1 MRITLLSTSM
11 SHGGAEN
18 QVFLLAKS
26 FKARGHDVQV
36 LSLLPPEA
44 FEAELA
50 DLGVPYRHLGMARR
64 APDPRALWRLA
75 QAVRAHRSQ
84 VLHSHLIHANLV
96 ARFARPLLGVPVLI
110 NTAHNAIEAG
120 PRLER
125 FYRWTDRMATLT
137 TNVSH
142 DAVKRYLDVGL
153 SRPGKIR
160 YMPNG
165 LDLARFARDPAV
177 GATKRA
183 ELGVATSDFL
193 WLAIGRLEEQKDY
206 PNMLAAMV
214 RAVAQRPD
222 TRLLVVGVGPLQQA
236 LEQETEALGLSGAVR
251 FLGIRRDVPALMSA
265 ANGYLMSSAWEG
277 LPMVLLEASAASLP
291 IAATDVGGN
300 REVVLHGRSGHLTAA
315 RDPQALAEAMV
326 DLMET
331 PPSEREIMG
340 EVGRQH
346 VLGTYELEAVVDAWL
361 ALYQALLDRRTDT

>member
-26 FKARGHDVQV
+26 FKARGHEVQV

-50 DLGVPYRHLGMARR
+50 DLGIPYRHLGMARR
-64 APDPRALWRLA
+64 AADPRALWRLA
-75 QAVRAHRSQ
+75 RAVRIHRSE
-84 VLHSHLIHANLV
+84 VVHSHLIHANLV
-96 ARFARPLLGVPVLI
+96 ARVARPLLGVPVLI

-125 FYRWTDRMATLT
+125 FYRWTDRLATLT

-177 GATKRA
+177 GAAKRS
-183 ELGVATSDFL
+183 ELGLATGDFL
-193 WLAIGRLEEQKDY
+193 WLAVGRLEEQKDY
-206 PNMLAAMV
+206 PTMLAAMV
-214 RAVAQRPD
+214 RALGLRPD
-222 TRLLVVGVGPLQQA
+222 ARLLVVGVGPLQDA
-236 LEQETEALGLSGAVR
+236 LEREAGVLGLGDAVR
-251 FLGIRRDVPALMSA
+251 FLGIRKDVPALMSA
-265 ANGYLMSSAWEG
+265 ADGYLMSSAWEG
-277 LPMVLLEASAASLP
+277 LPMVLLEASAAGLP
-291 IAATDVGGN
+291 IVATDVGGN
-300 REVVLHGRSGHLTAA
+300 REVVLDRRSGYLTVAG
-315 RDPQALAEAMV
+315 DPQALATAMAE
-326 DLMET
+326 LMQT
-331 PPSEREIMG
+331 PVGEREMMG
-340 EVGRQH
+340 EAGRRH
-346 VLGTYELEAVVDAWL
+346 VLATYELEAVVDGWL
-361 ALYQALLDRRTDT
+361 ALYQALLDGRMNA